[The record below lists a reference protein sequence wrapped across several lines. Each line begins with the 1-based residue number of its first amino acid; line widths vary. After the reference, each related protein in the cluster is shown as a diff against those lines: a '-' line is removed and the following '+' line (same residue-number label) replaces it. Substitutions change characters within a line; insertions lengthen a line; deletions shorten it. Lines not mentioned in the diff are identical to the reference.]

1 MALGK
6 SSLLKMAAQAFKA
19 GNCFNIFLNFGG
31 FEAQFLIKTFLI
43 KKTCIEIVLH
53 IFYLNIFDEVQIK
66 ILSLTLDSSIKT

>member
-31 FEAQFLIKTFLI
+31 FWGTISYEDFS
-43 KKTCIEIVLH
+43 
-53 IFYLNIFDEVQIK
+53 Y
-66 ILSLTLDSSIKT
+66 